1 MDDKRSEQRY
11 QTSDRTCLDIYLQGG
26 GFSMVASR
34 DECQVTDISK
44 HGLKVRC
51 ANPLSVFE
59 RFRLRFHM
67 ESGNALSLFGTVRWV
82 VPDGASHY
90 VMGLLLEDTLGTDY
104 LLWQNRLSKMLLSHV
119 GINLSSRSAAQM
131 V

>member
-1 MDDKRSEQRY
+1 MDDKRNEQRY
-11 QTSDRTCLDIYLQGG
+11 QTSDSTCLDIYLQDG

-59 RFRLRFHM
+59 RFRLRFHL
-67 ESGNALSLFGTVRWV
+67 ESGNGLSLFGTVRWV
-82 VPDGASHY
+82 VPDGPSHY

-104 LLWQNRLSKMLLSHV
+104 LLWQNRLSKMLLSHA
-119 GINLSSRSAAQM
+119 GINLNRRPANQVM
-131 V
+131 